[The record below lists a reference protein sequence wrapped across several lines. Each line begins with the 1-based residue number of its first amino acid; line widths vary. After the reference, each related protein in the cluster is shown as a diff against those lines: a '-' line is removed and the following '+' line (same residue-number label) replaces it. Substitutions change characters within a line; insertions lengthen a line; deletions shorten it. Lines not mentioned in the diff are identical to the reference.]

1 MFVNGL
7 TCLSRYLCLPSDNLT
22 TSVNIY
28 PLLLGIANTAPAPA
42 PASSD
47 ELPAPFTYHDDESIK
62 QEDVLN
68 LTNDTI
74 ELLARTDEIEKECRT
89 PLSAVP
95 PEQEVTDP
103 SKLIVDNEAEKDQS
117 EELLSLITGR
127 PTLTVDTEATKDPLA
142 PERALSL
149 MERAQ
154 EGLENVKTAC
164 KGFFMEDGLRKS
176 SRIRSSKGK

>member
-1 MFVNGL
+1 MFVNDL

-22 TSVNIY
+22 SVNIY
-28 PLLLGIANTAPAPA
+28 PLLLGIANT
-42 PASSD
+42 ASSD
-47 ELPAPFTYHDDESIK
+47 ELPAPFTYHDDESIE

-74 ELLARTDEIEKECRT
+74 ELLARTDEIEKECRI

-127 PTLTVDTEATKDPLA
+127 PTLTVDTEATEDPSA